1 MFETMME
8 NFSNCVSKAEAKVE
22 VRKFK
27 EHYEDDL
34 KLLQMLS
41 DAFNEVSQH
50 KEAVTVMD
58 DIFDI
63 SRTFDSICKIGN
75 ITSTEDKEKVMAELT
90 FMYSQTG
97 YQKLL
102 SNEGLKQLVL
112 FSLLL

>member
-1 MFETMME
+1 MME
-8 NFSNCVSKAEAKVE
+8 VFSENRSKAEAKAE
-22 VRKFK
+22 VRQFK
-27 EHYEDDL
+27 EWYEDNP

-50 KEAVTVMD
+50 KEAETVMD

-97 YQKLL
+97 Y
-102 SNEGLKQLVL
+102 
-112 FSLLL
+112 

>member
-63 SRTFDSICKIGN
+63 SRTFDSSVKSAILLQPKIKKKSWLN
-75 ITSTEDKEKVMAELT
+75 
-90 FMYSQTG
+90 
-97 YQKLL
+97 
-102 SNEGLKQLVL
+102 
-112 FSLLL
+112 